1 VNGPRVL
8 TTSLGGGAVARAL
21 LDGTRATWLA
31 PRPSDPAEWRAHVEA
46 VRDAHGSDWL
56 TPLAPAL
63 SSTGAAIERLR
74 RVADEG
80 GVVIT
85 TGQQPGLFGGPILTW
100 NKALAALAIAD
111 AIEDV
116 TGVPAAPLFWAA
128 TDDADVAEGS
138 VTHVAVRGGLETLT
152 LETSA
157 PEGTSVGRIPLGN
170 VGEILASLV
179 RATGSAVYP
188 AVLDQAREAYAGD
201 VTVGDAY
208 VRLMRAVL
216 EPLGIPVLDA
226 GTSTVRAAAHP
237 MLVRALERAGAGD
250 RALSER
256 TMEIRAAGFD
266 PQVSPVP
273 SLTMVFEYADGVRR
287 RVPIDAAAS
296 VARGASPGTLG
307 PNVLLRPIVER
318 AILPTV
324 AYVAGPG
331 ELAYFAQATALAAA
345 LDVAPPAAL
354 PRWSGLI
361 IEPHIDRILS
371 RYELALEDIREP
383 GVAERVLA
391 TRALPA
397 EIVQALADAR
407 VGLEASLERLARA
420 VRETAFPIAA
430 SVLGG
435 LDATVSHRIDRFER
449 RVLAAQKRREAQTM
463 EDMATARAALFPLG
477 KPQERVLN
485 FLPLLARHGVPLL
498 DAMLERAR
506 EHARQLMGGVTTAAD
521 AARLPH

>member
-1 VNGPRVL
+1 MSGPRVL
-8 TTSLGGGAVARAL
+8 TISLGGGGVTRAL

-31 PRPSDPAEWRAHVEA
+31 PRPTDPAEWRAHVER
-46 VRDAHGSDWL
+46 VRASHATDWL
-56 TPLAPAL
+56 SPLAPAL
-63 SSTGAAIERLR
+63 SASGPAAERLR
-74 RVADEG
+74 RVARERG
-80 GVVIT
+80 IVIT
-85 TGQQPGLFGGPILTW
+85 TGQQPGLFGGAILTW

-111 AIEDV
+111 ALEDA

-128 TDDADVAEGS
+128 TDDADFAEGS

-152 LETSA
+152 LEPSA
-157 PEGTSVGRIPLGN
+157 PEGTSVGRIPLGD
-170 VGEILASLV
+170 VSALFASLV
-179 RATGSAVYP
+179 RATGSAVY
-188 AVLDQAREAYAGD
+188 AEVLEEARAAYSAD
-201 VTVGDAY
+201 ATVGSAY
-208 VRLMRAVL
+208 VELMRSVL
-216 EPLGIPVLDA
+216 EPLGIAVLDA
-226 GTSTVRAAAHP
+226 GTSTVRAAAHRV
-237 MLVRALERAGAGD
+237 LVRALEQAGEGD

-273 SLTMVFEYADGVRR
+273 SLTMVFEYVDGVRR
-287 RVPIDAAAS
+287 RVPIDTATS
-296 VARGASPGTLG
+296 VARRAAPGTLG

-318 AILPTV
+318 ELVPTA

-345 LDVAPPAAL
+345 LEVAPPAAL

-361 IEPHIDRILS
+361 VEPHIDRLLE
-371 RYELALEDIREP
+371 RYDLAIEDVREP

-391 TRALPA
+391 TKALPPEVA
-397 EIVQALADAR
+397 QALEDTRAR
-407 VGLEASLERLARA
+407 LRESLERLGQA
-420 VRETAFPIAA
+420 VRDTQFPIAA

-463 EDMATARAALFPLG
+463 EDLATARAALFPLG

-485 FLPLLARHGVPLL
+485 FLPLLARHGLPLL
-498 DAMLERAR
+498 DTMLERAR
-506 EHARQLMGGVTTAAD
+506 EHARQLVGGVTTAAD
-521 AARLPH
+521 AARLPR